1 MKNLFFVLALMTSFF
16 LTSSCQ
22 QAGSSD
28 NFTVTFN
35 IKGGD
40 NVWLIMQQ
48 RKEGEW
54 IKFDSVELKNG
65 AGTIS
70 GKIDGPEF
78 FYVTLQNS
86 RNYMP
91 LFAEPGNIKVSAN
104 VQTFSRPA
112 VEGSQ
117 AQIVYESFLDK
128 MDEFD
133 QRATSLGQQYQEA
146 KKNRDEARAQEIA
159 DEYEK
164 LSGEKADA
172 IVDFAMN
179 HSNSVVA
186 PFIMMNYSYLFDLD
200 QLKKVKQALDP
211 SIAETYYGKSLSDRV
226 KTLENV
232 QIGKHFVDFT
242 LNDPDGNPVALSSVA
257 GKGNYVLVDFWAA
270 WCRPCRA
277 ENPNLVKAYNT
288 YHPKGFDVFGV
299 SFDKDRDKWLKA
311 IKTDHLTWTQVSDLK
326 YWGSKAGKL
335 YGVQSIPHNVLI
347 DPNGI
352 IIEKNLRGENLENKL
367 KELYK

>member
-1 MKNLFFVLALMTSFF
+1 MKNLFFVLIFVSSFF
-16 LTSSCQ
+16 MTFSCQ
-22 QAGSSD
+22 QTSND

-35 IKGGD
+35 IKGID

-48 RKEGEW
+48 RKDGEW
-54 IKFDSVELKNG
+54 IKIDSVELKNG
-65 AGTIS
+65 SGVIK
-70 GKIDGPEF
+70 GKIDAPEF
-78 FYVTLQNS
+78 YYVTFRNS
-86 RNYMP
+86 RNFMP
-91 LFAEPGNIKVSAN
+91 LFVEPGNITVSAN
-104 VQTFSRPA
+104 AQTFSHPK

-128 MDEFD
+128 MDEYD
-133 QRATSLGQQYQEA
+133 QKASALGRQYQEA
-146 KKNRDEARAQEIA
+146 KKNNDEALAQKIS
-159 DEYEK
+159 DDYEK
-164 LSGEKADA
+164 MSEEKANA
-172 IVDFAMN
+172 IVDFAMQ

-200 QLKKVKQALDP
+200 QLKKVSQALDA
-211 SIAETYYGKSLSDRV
+211 SVAKSYYANSLSERV

-242 LNDPDGNPVALSSVA
+242 LNDPDGNPVSLSSVA
-257 GKGNYVLVDFWAA
+257 GQGNYVLVDFWAA

-277 ENPNLVKAYNT
+277 ENPNLVKAYNE
-288 YHPKGFDVFGV
+288 YHEKGFDVFGV

-311 IKTDHLTWTQVSDLK
+311 IDDDHLTWTQVSDLK
-326 YWGSKAGKL
+326 YWGSEAGKL

-347 DPNGI
+347 DPDGI
-352 IIEKNLRGENLENKL
+352 IIGKNLRGEQLNNKL